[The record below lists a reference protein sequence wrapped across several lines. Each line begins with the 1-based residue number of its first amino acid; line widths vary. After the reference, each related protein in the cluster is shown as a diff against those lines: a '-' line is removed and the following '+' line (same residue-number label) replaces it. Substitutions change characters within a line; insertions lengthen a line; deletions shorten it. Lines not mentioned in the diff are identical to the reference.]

1 MICFEKSWDVPLTE
15 LHCCL
20 DCTANNRAPV
30 NSTNGIPV
38 GGATV
43 VAFEWDGE
51 LPVFIV
57 RLANGQRR
65 EIAIQQDAEGNGPG
79 FIAGL
84 ED

>member
-1 MICFEKSWDVPLTE
+1 MDKRINRGTE
-15 LHCCL
+15 REQAVFFGKLYGRL
-20 DCTANNRAPV
+20 V
-30 NSTNGIPV
+30 
-38 GGATV
+38 GATV

-51 LPVFIV
+51 LPIFIV

-65 EIAIQQDAEGNGPG
+65 EIAIQQDPEGNGPG